1 MANLK
6 VHYRRGP
13 VQVTVYEQEL
23 LYDDGKLIVSSAPF
37 RPSASLRAQVP
48 QLEEPEYQVIWLV
61 APEEWHDLGK
71 VYDLTGKLVGYYCD
85 IIRPIR
91 QTDKG
96 LEVEDLFLDLW
107 VFPDGRYIILDEE
120 EFVEAR
126 RQGWFDELTATR
138 ASEELARLLAELE
151 SGRFPPEKAERFS
164 FDPF

>member
-37 RPSASLRAQVP
+37 RPSASLRVQVP
-48 QLEEPEYQVIWLV
+48 KLEGPEYRVVWLV
-61 APEEWHDLGK
+61 ALEEWHDLGK
-71 VYDLTGKLVGYYCD
+71 VHTLAGELVGYYCD

-91 QTDKG
+91 RTAEG
-96 LEVEDLFLDLW
+96 IEVEDLFLDLW

-120 EFVEAR
+120 EFAEAR
-126 RQGWFDELTATR
+126 RQGWLDELTATR
-138 ASEELARLLAELE
+138 AREELSQLIEE
-151 SGRFPPEKAERFS
+151 VKSGQFPPAS
-164 FDPF
+164 AQQFDPL